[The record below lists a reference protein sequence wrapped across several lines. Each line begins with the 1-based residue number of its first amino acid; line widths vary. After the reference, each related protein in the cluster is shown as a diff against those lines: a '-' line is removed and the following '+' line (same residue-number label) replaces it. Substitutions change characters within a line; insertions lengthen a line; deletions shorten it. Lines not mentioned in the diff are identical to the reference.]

1 MKKLIFLLF
10 LTPIFHSLPVDAQ
23 FKSSGKQ
30 AEMVN
35 IKFISQDETLNI
47 AKIIGNLTSDQS
59 ERIYLAN
66 LQINRKILGRPEAK
80 NVVDINDPLFLKY
93 RKEKEIVYKKI
104 MNPVQYQI
112 YESSVKKN
120 DSKLANTNVKIFG
133 DREEGRNTDNRTL
146 TSK

>member
-10 LTPIFHSLPVDAQ
+10 LTPILHSLPVDAQ

>member
-66 LQINRKILGRPEAK
+66 LQINRKIL
-80 NVVDINDPLFLKY
+80 DLLFYL
-93 RKEKEIVYKKI
+93 V
-104 MNPVQYQI
+104 
-112 YESSVKKN
+112 
-120 DSKLANTNVKIFG
+120 
-133 DREEGRNTDNRTL
+133 
-146 TSK
+146 

>member
-10 LTPIFHSLPVDAQ
+10 LTPILHSLPVDAQ

-93 RKEKEIVYKKI
+93 RKEKEIVYLGADPSAQRQPAGYTLLLTLHGKSKI
-104 MNPVQYQI
+104 
-112 YESSVKKN
+112 SW
-120 DSKLANTNVKIFG
+120 
-133 DREEGRNTDNRTL
+133 TL
-146 TSK
+146 GLWGNFV